1 MSSANKNDI
10 KTAIRKMSI
19 PGILFLN
26 QCIFCDM
33 RNAIDKNSS
42 TNEKNF
48 NEETSWVFDHRQ
60 FLPVQIVKLHISYSV
75 VSPEWFFR
83 CFRTFSKLIICS

>member
-48 NEETSWVFDHRQ
+48 NEETS
-60 FLPVQIVKLHISYSV
+60 
-75 VSPEWFFR
+75 
-83 CFRTFSKLIICS
+83 